1 MLATK
6 EYVRARALAYARRWA
21 FARSPLFNDYSPYGG
36 DCTNFVSQCL
46 LAGALVMNETPVFGW
61 YYKSDSDRAP
71 AWTGVEELYRFL
83 TENTGTG
90 PFGREVGEGEVA
102 PGDVVQLGRA
112 ADDFYHTL
120 LVMETGEGGITV
132 AAHTNDAFLRPLS
145 SYEYALAR
153 FIRIEGVRIPIPD
166 GTNVFYAYL
175 EGRALPPALPQA
187 AEAASAPM
195 PAAPAENGA
204 DVQNIE

>member
-46 LAGALVMNETPVFGW
+46 LAGALVMNETPIFGW
-61 YYKSDSDRAP
+61 YYKNDGDRAP

-83 TENTGTG
+83 TENTGAG
-90 PFGREVGEGEVA
+90 PFGREVAEGEAV

-120 LVMETGEGGITV
+120 LVMEAGEGGITV

-145 SYEYALAR
+145 NYEYALAR
-153 FIRIEGVRIPIPD
+153 FVHIEGVRIPIPD

-175 EGRALPPALPQA
+175 EGRALPPALPPPSVSPPDASPLSSVGEGTDGQN
-187 AEAASAPM
+187 AE
-195 PAAPAENGA
+195 
-204 DVQNIE
+204 